1 MNHSEELRMT
11 YSGLFMHKGEK
22 TVRVSF
28 ERGEK
33 DFAEG
38 ILPGGTIE
46 KSSGFSPEELQQ
58 LSDYLIYHAADI
70 MKKAKDVNPIRDW
83 LRET

>member
-1 MNHSEELRMT
+1 MNHSEEIRMT

-46 KSSGFSPEELQQ
+46 KSSGFSPEELQL
-58 LSDYLIYHAADI
+58 LSNYLIYHAEDI

-83 LRET
+83 LMKK